1 MGVVIYSHRG
11 DNPINYLEATEMKK
25 FRTIYIVEAITE
37 DGELV
42 MRRFARN
49 KKIAEKIARQC
60 KKAESIIRKARKAE
74 HNWINP
80 EDVEG

>member
-1 MGVVIYSHRG
+1 
-11 DNPINYLEATEMKK
+11 MKK

-60 KKAESIIRKARKAE
+60 KKAKFVIRKARKDE
-74 HNWINP
+74 HNWINM

>member
-1 MGVVIYSHRG
+1 
-11 DNPINYLEATEMKK
+11 MKK

-37 DGELV
+37 EGELV

-60 KKAESIIRKARKAE
+60 KKAKSVIRKAQKAE
-74 HNWINP
+74 HNWIAA

>member
-1 MGVVIYSHRG
+1 
-11 DNPINYLEATEMKK
+11 MKK

-49 KKIAEKIARQC
+49 KKIAEQIARQR
-60 KKAESIIRKARKAE
+60 KEVEPEIRKAQKVE
-74 HNWINP
+74 HYWINP
-80 EDVEG
+80 DDVEG

>member
-1 MGVVIYSHRG
+1 MVIYTHRG
-11 DNPINYLEATEMKK
+11 QTPDIYEEATEMKK

-60 KKAESIIRKARKAE
+60 KKAESVIRKAQKAE

>member
-1 MGVVIYSHRG
+1 
-11 DNPINYLEATEMKK
+11 MKK

-60 KKAESIIRKARKAE
+60 KKAESVIRKAHKVE
-74 HNWINP
+74 HNWINS

>member
-1 MGVVIYSHRG
+1 MVIYSHRG

-25 FRTIYIVEAITE
+25 FRTIYIVEAFTE
-37 DGELV
+37 DGELF

-49 KKIAEKIARQC
+49 KKIAEKIARHC
-60 KKAESIIRKARKAE
+60 KKADSVITKARNDE
-74 HNWINP
+74 HDWINL

>member
-1 MGVVIYSHRG
+1 MAANNR
-11 DNPINYLEATEMKK
+11 PQINQIKEANKMKK

-60 KKAESIIRKARKAE
+60 KKS
-74 HNWINP
+74 
-80 EDVEG
+80 

>member
-1 MGVVIYSHRG
+1 
-11 DNPINYLEATEMKK
+11 MKK

-37 DGELV
+37 DGDLV

-49 KKIAEKIARQC
+49 KKIAEKIAKQC
-60 KKAESIIRKARKAE
+60 KQAEPIIRKTRKDE
-74 HNWINP
+74 HNWIAT

>member
-1 MGVVIYSHRG
+1 
-11 DNPINYLEATEMKK
+11 MKK
-25 FRTIYIVEAITE
+25 FRTIYIVEAITV

-49 KKIAEKIARQC
+49 NKIAEKIARQC
-60 KKAESIIRKARKAE
+60 KKAEPVIRKARKYE
-74 HNWINP
+74 HNWINL

>member
-1 MGVVIYSHRG
+1 
-11 DNPINYLEATEMKK
+11 MKK
-25 FRTIYIVEAITE
+25 FRTIYIVEAFTE

-49 KKIAEKIARQC
+49 KKVAENIAKQSN
-60 KKAESIIRKARKAE
+60 KAEPSIRKTRKDE
-74 HNWINP
+74 HNWIAI

>member
-1 MGVVIYSHRG
+1 
-11 DNPINYLEATEMKK
+11 MKK

-42 MRRFARN
+42 MRQFARN
-49 KKIAEKIARQC
+49 KKIAKKIARKC
-60 KKAESIIRKARKAE
+60 KKAESVIRKAQKAE

>member
-1 MGVVIYSHRG
+1 
-11 DNPINYLEATEMKK
+11 MKK

-37 DGELV
+37 DGELA

-60 KKAESIIRKARKAE
+60 KKAESVIRKAQKDE

>member
-1 MGVVIYSHRG
+1 
-11 DNPINYLEATEMKK
+11 MKK
-25 FRTIYIVEAITE
+25 FRTIYIVEAITN

-49 KKIAEKIARQC
+49 KKAAEKIARQC
-60 KKAESIIRKARKAE
+60 KKADSVIRKLQKAE
-74 HNWINP
+74 HNFINP

>member
-1 MGVVIYSHRG
+1 
-11 DNPINYLEATEMKK
+11 MKK

-37 DGELV
+37 EGELV

-60 KKAESIIRKARKAE
+60 KKAESVIIKAQKDE
-74 HNWINP
+74 HRWINP
-80 EDVEG
+80 EDVDG

>member
-1 MGVVIYSHRG
+1 
-11 DNPINYLEATEMKK
+11 
-25 FRTIYIVEAITE
+25 
-37 DGELV
+37 

-60 KKAESIIRKARKAE
+60 KKAEPVIRKALKYE
-74 HNWINP
+74 HNWINS

>member
-1 MGVVIYSHRG
+1 
-11 DNPINYLEATEMKK
+11 MKK

-37 DGELV
+37 GGELV

-49 KKIAEKIARQC
+49 KKIAENIARQC
-60 KKAESIIRKARKAE
+60 KKAESVIRKAQKVE
-74 HNWINP
+74 HNWINS

>member
-1 MGVVIYSHRG
+1 
-11 DNPINYLEATEMKK
+11 MKK
-25 FRTIYIVEAITE
+25 FRTIYIVEAITK

-49 KKIAEKIARQC
+49 KKTAEKIARKC
-60 KKAESIIRKARKAE
+60 KKADSVIRKLQNRE

>member
-1 MGVVIYSHRG
+1 
-11 DNPINYLEATEMKK
+11 MKK

-42 MRRFARN
+42 MRQFARN
-49 KKIAEKIARQC
+49 KKIAKKIARKC
-60 KKAESIIRKARKAE
+60 KKAESVIRKAREAE

>member
-1 MGVVIYSHRG
+1 
-11 DNPINYLEATEMKK
+11 MKK
-25 FRTIYIVEAITE
+25 FRTIYIVEAFTE

-42 MRRFARN
+42 MRQFARN

-60 KKAESIIRKARKAE
+60 KKAESVIREAHKAE
-74 HNWINP
+74 HSWINP

>member
-1 MGVVIYSHRG
+1 
-11 DNPINYLEATEMKK
+11 MKK

-49 KKIAEKIARQC
+49 KKIAEQIARQH
-60 KKAESIIRKARKAE
+60 KEVEPEIRKAQNVE
-74 HNWINP
+74 HYWINP
-80 EDVEG
+80 DDVEG

>member
-1 MGVVIYSHRG
+1 
-11 DNPINYLEATEMKK
+11 MKK

-49 KKIAEKIARQC
+49 KKIAEKIARRC
-60 KKAESIIRKARKAE
+60 KKAESVIRKAQKVE
-74 HNWINP
+74 HNWTNS
-80 EDVEG
+80 EDAEG

>member
-1 MGVVIYSHRG
+1 
-11 DNPINYLEATEMKK
+11 MKN

-60 KKAESIIRKARKAE
+60 KKS
-74 HNWINP
+74 
-80 EDVEG
+80 

>member
-1 MGVVIYSHRG
+1 MVLYIIVTGG
-11 DNPINYLEATEMKK
+11 DNPINYLEATGMKK

-60 KKAESIIRKARKAE
+60 KKAESVIRKAHKVE
-74 HNWINP
+74 HNWINS

>member
-1 MGVVIYSHRG
+1 
-11 DNPINYLEATEMKK
+11 MKK
-25 FRTIYIVEAITE
+25 FRTIYIVEAINE

-60 KKAESIIRKARKAE
+60 KKAESVIMKACKAE
-74 HNWINP
+74 HSWINP

>member
-1 MGVVIYSHRG
+1 
-11 DNPINYLEATEMKK
+11 MKK

-37 DGELV
+37 EGELV

-49 KKIAEKIARQC
+49 KKISEKIARQC
-60 KKAESIIRKARKAE
+60 KKAKSVIRKAQKAE
-74 HNWINP
+74 HNWIAA

>member
-1 MGVVIYSHRG
+1 
-11 DNPINYLEATEMKK
+11 MKK

-37 DGELV
+37 EGELV

-60 KKAESIIRKARKAE
+60 KKAKSVIRKAQKDE
-74 HNWINP
+74 HNWIAA

>member
-1 MGVVIYSHRG
+1 
-11 DNPINYLEATEMKK
+11 MKK
-25 FRTIYIVEAITE
+25 FRTIYTVEATTE

-49 KKIAEKIARQC
+49 KKIAEKIEKKY
-60 KKAESIIRKARKAE
+60 KKAESVIRKAQKVE
-74 HNWINP
+74 HNWINS